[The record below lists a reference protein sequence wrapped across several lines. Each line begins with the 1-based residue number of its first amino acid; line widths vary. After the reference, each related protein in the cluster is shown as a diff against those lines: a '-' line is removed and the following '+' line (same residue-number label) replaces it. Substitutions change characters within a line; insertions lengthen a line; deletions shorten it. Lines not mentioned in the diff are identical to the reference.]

1 MELHVCYILWIPDSK
16 VIWFY
21 FYFRDKQT
29 GHHFGNDKVVT
40 YKCTGLKLDGTKD
53 AAASCKRTFVNRFD
67 SKGYQLMHWKHGNYV
82 PQTKHT
88 LCWPGP
94 FDPLDNM
101 KLIVNFANS
110 KCVWK

>member
-1 MELHVCYILWIPDSK
+1 M
-16 VIWFY
+16 
-21 FYFRDKQT
+21 
-29 GHHFGNDKVVT
+29 T

-88 LCWPGP
+88 SCWPGP

-110 KCVWK
+110 KCV